1 MFFVSQHQRLD
12 QQQNNNNNG
21 IAFFDRE
28 LPNKMLLHSTFIYEN
43 EGYFQCVWEA
53 ENREILLQYI
63 NKIVGGEYQTDC
75 YGIDP
80 FTAIS

>member
-1 MFFVSQHQRLD
+1 
-12 QQQNNNNNG
+12 
-21 IAFFDRE
+21 
-28 LPNKMLLHSTFIYEN
+28 MLLHSTFIYEN